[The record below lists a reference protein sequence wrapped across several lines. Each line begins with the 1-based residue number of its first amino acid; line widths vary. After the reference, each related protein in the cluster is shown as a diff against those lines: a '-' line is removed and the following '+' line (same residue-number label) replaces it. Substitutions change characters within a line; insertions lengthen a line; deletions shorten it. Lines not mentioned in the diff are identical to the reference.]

1 MKINRIYAV
10 LLRHLYNLRRS
21 YDRLTDSF
29 YWIALD
35 LLIWG
40 ITGVY
45 FQRFSPEGQNIV
57 FVLIS
62 GVILWNISYRAQ
74 IDLNMSI
81 LEEIWNK
88 NLINLFVS
96 PIKFNEWMTGL
107 IILGLVKSIV
117 TLIFGSIIGYFL
129 YKINIYELSYHLPV
143 FIFLLLMTGWW
154 LGFFISGIILRYG
167 SKVQTLAWTL
177 VWVLSPFSAI
187 YYPLSILPD
196 WVQKISLF
204 VPTSYVFEQGRNL
217 LFNGEID
224 YSKLAISFGLNVIYL
239 IAGLLFI
246 RSSFKKVLAK
256 GLVKVY

>member
-1 MKINRIYAV
+1 MKFHRIYAI
-10 LLRHLYNLRRS
+10 LLRHIYNLRRS

-29 YWIALD
+29 YWVALD

-40 ITGVY
+40 ITGLY
-45 FQRFSPEGQNIV
+45 FQRFSPDSQNIV

-62 GVILWNISYRAQ
+62 GVILWNIAYRAQ

-88 NLINLFVS
+88 NLINIFVS
-96 PIKFNEWMTGL
+96 PIKFSEWISAL
-107 IILGLVKSIV
+107 IILGVIKSIV
-117 TLIFGSIIGYFL
+117 TLFFGSLIGFLL
-129 YKINIYELSYHLPV
+129 YKINIYNLSFHLPV
-143 FIFLLLMTGWW
+143 FILLLLMTGWW

-177 VWVLSPFSAI
+177 VWLLSPFSAI

-196 WVQKISLF
+196 WVQKIALF

-217 LFNGEID
+217 LFNGQVD
-224 YSKLAISFGLNVIYL
+224 YSKLAISFLLNIAYI
-239 IAGLLFI
+239 IAGMLFI
-246 RSSFKKVLAK
+246 RDSFKKVLAK
-256 GLVKVY
+256 GLVKIY